1 MNERNRIKSKILK
14 YNTNRWWG
22 DDFDVRFFLISKIK
36 KLQNKKILDLGGGI
50 GIISSELKKS
60 NFCINLD
67 IERED
72 LKKCK
77 VSFNKSIHVIE
88 GSMLKIPLKEDSLDY
103 VICANILEVA
113 KSIDIKNNHIVKGDI
128 VIYPSLKNILLEINR
143 ILKPKGVLL
152 ITTPNNSYYE
162 SSKLT
167 YDELVY
173 HLNRNF
179 KNFSVNFYNTFPRL
193 SKKYKKLNLAN
204 IVPKI
209 LSKIKNPDSIIQLLI
224 KENTVKNK
232 NSVSFYVEAVKKE

>member
-14 YNTNRWWG
+14 YNADRWWG

-36 KLQNKKILDLGGGI
+36 ELQNKRILDLGGGI
-50 GIISSELKKS
+50 GIISSELEKS

-67 IERED
+67 IERKD
-72 LKKCK
+72 LKKCRTN
-77 VSFNKSIHVIE
+77 FDKSIHVIE
-88 GSMLKIPLKEDSLDY
+88 GSMLKTPLKENSFDY

-113 KSIDIKNNHIVKGDI
+113 KSTDIKNNGMVKGNI
-128 VIYPSLKNILLEINR
+128 TTYPSLKNILLEINR

-152 ITTPNNSYYE
+152 ITTPNNSHYE

-173 HLNRNF
+173 HLNKNF
-179 KNFSVNFYNTFPRL
+179 KNFSVSFYNTFPRL
-193 SKKYKKLNLAN
+193 SKKHRKLNLAN
-204 IVPKI
+204 TIPKM
-209 LSKIKNPDSIIQLLI
+209 LSKIKNPDLIIQSLI

-232 NSVSFYVEAVKKE
+232 NSVSFYVEAIKK

>member
-67 IERED
+67 IERRS
-72 LKKCK
+72 KKMR

-88 GSMLKIPLKEDSLDY
+88 GSMLKIPLKEDSFDY

-128 VIYPSLKNILLEINR
+128 IIYPSLKNILLEING
-143 ILKPKGVLL
+143 ILKPKEVLL

-162 SSKLT
+162 YSQIF
-167 YDELVY
+167 
-173 HLNRNF
+173 N
-179 KNFSVNFYNTFPRL
+179 
-193 SKKYKKLNLAN
+193 
-204 IVPKI
+204 
-209 LSKIKNPDSIIQLLI
+209 
-224 KENTVKNK
+224 
-232 NSVSFYVEAVKKE
+232 